1 MSANTFLTNQVVT
14 YEALDILTNELGAT
28 KNVDMDYS
36 DQFRFGGA
44 VLGQTLDIRKPARY
58 IGRLGQAINVEG
70 ITETFVPL
78 TIAFQR
84 GVDTQ
89 ISTSNLALDID
100 NYRERILQPKLERL
114 ANLIDQ
120 DVCSLALGLNRFV
133 GTPGV
138 PLSSSS
144 IIVGNNSAKTRLDNS
159 SCPKKDRS
167 VWLNPNAEGSLV
179 DAQKGLFQSSE
190 AVAKG
195 YDEGVMGYMGG
206 FKFIMD
212 QNIYQHTT
220 GTYVGTTPLT
230 NGANQS
236 GSSLITDGWTS
247 GSTTAVAGDIVSVA
261 GVYEIN
267 PMNYQSTGN
276 LMQFVITTNTNDVTG
291 DMTLTI
297 SPPIVGPGSP
307 LQNVSALPADGAAV
321 YIWGVTGASLSSISG
336 ISTSQNIAAS
346 KKFGTLAMIDM
357 PQVGGTDKCYRAFSK
372 KAKIAIR
379 VIRDYIV
386 GTDQLIERID
396 VLYGLTVLRQE
407 YGIRIVT

>member
-1 MSANTFLTNQVVT
+1 MSANTFLTNQIVT

-138 PLSSSS
+138 ALTSLST
-144 IIVGNNSAKTRLDNS
+144 IVGSNSAKTKLDNS
-159 SCPKKDRS
+159 ACPKKDRS
-167 VWLNPNAEGSLV
+167 VWLNPSTEGSLV
-179 DAQKGLFQSSE
+179 DIQKGLFQSSE
-190 AVAKG
+190 AIKEG
-195 YDEGVMGYMGG
+195 YDDGVMGYMGG
-206 FKFIMD
+206 FKFTMD
-212 QNIYQHTT
+212 QNIYVHTT
-220 GTYVGTTPLT
+220 GTYAGTPLVD
-230 NGANQS
+230 GANQS
-236 GSSLITDGWTS
+236 GSSILTKGWTS
-247 GSTTAVAGDIVSVA
+247 SSTTANAGDIVA
-261 GVYEIN
+261 FGNVYEVN
-267 PMNYQSTGN
+267 PMSYQSTGQ
-276 LMQFVITTNTNDVTG
+276 LMQFVLTVNTADVTG
-291 DMTLTI
+291 ALTFTL
-297 SPPIVGPGSP
+297 SPPLVGPGSP
-307 LQNVSALPADGAAV
+307 LQNVSALPADNAVVYVWGATT
-321 YIWGVTGASLSSISG
+321 TGLAAISG
-336 ISTSQNIAAS
+336 VSTPQNIAAT

-407 YGIRIVT
+407 YGVRIVT